1 MSLLSQLEADLK
13 QALLSK
19 DKATVDLLRLMKAAL
34 KNEMIALKKTALTD
48 DEVVKVLKREAKKR
62 QDSIQQFTN
71 GGRQDL
77 ADQEKKELALLEK
90 YLPQQLP
97 AEEIKKIIQQ
107 VASEMGEIAPSQ
119 FGMLM
124 GAVMKKVGN
133 QADGNLVSQL
143 VKEFINAQA

>member
-107 VASEMGEIAPSQ
+107 VAGEMGEIAPSQ

-124 GAVMKKVGN
+124 GAVMKKIGN